1 MQAMWGGYD
10 LQANHLLER
19 SFATAVQAMISWPT
33 SFLNDI
39 LIPHFGLWP
48 SGKPCA
54 WKNLCY
60 HIPGYDSLTSHVI
73 GRSSA
78 TAVQTMKWVIDMY
91 KWEPNIQKRNVQVSV
106 LNIQVSVLPVVLAL
120 MAGKLHNNQSSQWS
134 MSCMWS
140 QMALVTNV
148 KKHVG
153 QILNLFSTLNRK

>member
-60 HIPGYDSLTSHVI
+60 HIPGYDILTSHLI

-91 KWEPNIQKRNVQVSV
+91 KWEPNIQKRHVQVSV

-120 MAGKLHNNQSSQWS
+120 MAGKLHKNQSTKS
-134 MSCMWS
+134 MEHVIYV
-140 QMALVTNV
+140 VTNGV
-148 KKHVG
+148 GHKTKKTSWADPKSV
-153 QILNLFSTLNRK
+153 

>member
-60 HIPGYDSLTSHVI
+60 HIPGYDILTSHLI

-91 KWEPNIQKRNVQVSV
+91 KWEPNIQKKCTSERPKYTSERPSGGSGADGWQTSQQS
-106 LNIQVSVLPVVLAL
+106 I
-120 MAGKLHNNQSSQWS
+120 NQFNGA
-134 MSCMWS
+134 C
-140 QMALVTNV
+140 
-148 KKHVG
+148 HVCG
-153 QILNLFSTLNRK
+153 HKWRWLQT